1 MEVSDKYKENVA
13 KYEADNNK
21 EVDID
26 AQAKI
31 VANAIAYFTV
41 TNQTSEITS
50 PINLVQ
56 DAIGQ
61 SMNAFTPLQMA
72 NYVATLANGGTRY
85 KVSIVDKVTSPTGEV
100 IQEFTP
106 EVVESNPIDPEI
118 LQIVKEGMRRVNTSP
133 SNGTAYELFGNFP
146 IEVVGKTG
154 TADFGTSEQYEFQGR
169 KAYANYISFAPMDNP
184 QIAIFSTIY
193 DGNRG
198 GNSVYVHKGIYEAF
212 FKDELLTINPNYAS
226 TSETFQKYVIEAPA
240 DNNQEAEEGSQQQEA
255 EGEVQEEQTQQ
266 TE

>member
-1 MEVSDKYKENVA
+1 MDISTDSDELKELKTSLKNNIKETLLKVGTDEQITSQDEYAKSILSTVKKIMEISDKYKENVA
-13 KYEADNNK
+13 SYEADNNK

-61 SMNAFTPLQMA
+61 SMNAFTPLQIA

-100 IQEFTP
+100 Y
-106 EVVESNPIDPEI
+106 S
-118 LQIVKEGMRRVNTSP
+118 
-133 SNGTAYELFGNFP
+133 
-146 IEVVGKTG
+146 
-154 TADFGTSEQYEFQGR
+154 
-169 KAYANYISFAPMDNP
+169 
-184 QIAIFSTIY
+184 
-193 DGNRG
+193 
-198 GNSVYVHKGIYEAF
+198 
-212 FKDELLTINPNYAS
+212 
-226 TSETFQKYVIEAPA
+226 
-240 DNNQEAEEGSQQQEA
+240 
-255 EGEVQEEQTQQ
+255 
-266 TE
+266 